1 MYKEQKELQ
10 FMNDNNE
17 SYFFPTNRRNLLSI
31 LSCGVLGPKETY
43 AKYRSDL
50 LDLSRGY
57 LPLFKGGISTDV
69 IPMVTNNIEMNYPVL
84 IQIKKECIPNEY
96 LKGLDKE
103 HGWFELC
110 SYILC
115 FEDTGTIHFMSDA
128 QKDDFLAKSF
138 DNVPM
143 ENYEYTVSPE
153 LFAIDRKFDN
163 KWFEELPPRYHDQE
177 KLKRKGTIA
186 DKITASVALL
196 AKNMQR
202 SDDAILLRALIEFS
216 TISDEIVVS
225 PEYDVLVELINTT
238 IFNDK
243 EKREMVKNEN
253 ILLMQLL
260 LEHLVYTDPSKG
272 WNAIDV
278 LDRIY
283 QQYIQEVP
291 TEHEGI
297 DRWYIF
303 CKKILRNEIDIDPK
317 VFSDE
322 SDIVK
327 RAIFL
332 FLLRPEYDDIIRS
345 EGSNLKP
352 GHVVRI
358 LAMFLSG
365 FWVGYERLSNDFKV
379 PSTYHSIFS
388 SLRANVINK
397 EMGNTTSPII
407 IEKGLDITCDV
418 SDKEYLCKVKVR
430 GKTLVEESIDIP
442 QDVNGIL
449 QKMKDSSYT
458 QTRYD
463 VFDNR
468 ISYTFEYEESARK
481 QPIYIDV
488 ERYTIRISSPCVEFT
503 KYRTYEK
510 KFTTKKVLESM
521 MKENS
526 RMKGKA
532 YFVYE
537 EGVNISLE
545 RRVAVSNIMNIDIIE
560 LIEFIARTADQF
572 EEKCF
577 GHDKVQ

>member
-1 MYKEQKELQ
+1 MHREQKELQ
-10 FMNDNNE
+10 FMNNDNE

-50 LDLSRGY
+50 LDLTGGY

-69 IPMVTNNIEMNYPVL
+69 VSMVTNNVEMNYPVL
-84 IQIKKECIPNEY
+84 VEIKKDCIPNEY
-96 LKGLDKE
+96 LKGQDRE
-103 HGWFELC
+103 NGWFELC

-115 FEDTGTIHFMSDA
+115 FEDTGTIHFMTDV
-128 QKDDFLAKSF
+128 QKEDFLAKSF

-153 LFAIDRKFDN
+153 LFSIDRKFEE
-163 KWFEELPPRYHDQE
+163 KWVAELPPRYDDLE
-177 KLKRKGTIA
+177 KLKRKGSIA
-186 DKITASVALL
+186 DKVTASVALL

-216 TISDEIVVS
+216 TIPDEVVIS
-225 PEYDVLVELINTT
+225 PEYDALVELMNAT
-238 IFNDK
+238 IFDDRR
-243 EKREMVKNEN
+243 EEEMVKNEN
-253 ILLMQLL
+253 VILMQLL
-260 LEHLVYTDPSKG
+260 LEHLIHTDPSEG

-283 QQYIQEVP
+283 QQYVQEVP
-291 TEHEGI
+291 TAHEGI
-297 DRWYIF
+297 DKWYIF
-303 CKKILRNEIDIDPK
+303 CKKILKNEMDIDPK

-345 EGSNLKP
+345 ESSNLRP

-365 FWVGYERLSNDFKV
+365 FWVGYERLSNEFKV

-388 SLRANVINK
+388 NLRAHVINK
-397 EMGNTTSPII
+397 EMGNTVSPITI
-407 IEKGLDITCDV
+407 DSDLDITCDV

-430 GKTLVEESIDIP
+430 GKILAEEHIDVP
-442 QDVNGIL
+442 RNVNDIL
-449 QKMKDSSYT
+449 QKMKDNAYT

-468 ISYTFEYEESARK
+468 ISYTFEYDDNARK

-526 RMKGKA
+526 RMQGKA

-545 RRVAVSNIMNIDIIE
+545 RRVAISNIMNVDIIGV
-560 LIEFIARTADQF
+560 IEFVARTADEF
-572 EEKCF
+572 EKRYF